1 MSADPT
7 QPLKSWVDRLLE
19 IAIALAA
26 AALLLNWA
34 WRLLRPLIPVFVIM
48 AGLSAIGMFIVR
60 RNRSW

>member
-1 MSADPT
+1 MSADPI

-19 IAIALAA
+19 IAIALTA

-34 WRLLRPLIPVFVIM
+34 WLLIRPLIPVFVIM
-48 AGLSAIGMFIVR
+48 AGLSATATFIVR